1 MSFPNIA
8 DVTVDQ
14 NSIEIPTSEPFS
26 LNKKDVGEKTSSG
39 LFTII
44 PEELRKQLNDLYFK
58 NEYSQLLELLEYVI
72 PKCVD
77 DYEFFFLAGSCCKHL
92 NKLKEAMSYFQKALE
107 IEPYN
112 YAVNLE
118 VAKLFK
124 KAELFEL
131 AEKTFCVCSDLDPT
145 RIEPLL
151 ERGKLL
157 YEDKKFFAANTLL
170 KKVIALQPEHEI
182 AWDYVIRCNIELA
195 DYRTAHE
202 IIKKRLSQK
211 VISRKAFLQLNHAN
225 LLTTSCELGLMST
238 LDDSIKH
245 VEEYIATSNDSLV
258 EVAEPRFNL
267 STTYLRIGST
277 EKGWEHYFHRFD
289 KINFPSHRRQ
299 FMKPRVTDI
308 SSIKNKR
315 VLLWREQGVGDEIMA
330 YGLLEKFIN
339 QTGSN
344 VIVEADERLVECIN
358 RSIPN
363 VSARP
368 CNFDLQTLYSPL
380 EDFDFHMP
388 LMDILVF
395 LNIDK
400 TVQTW
405 IEPWMRFDN
414 IEAEI
419 WKDKIA
425 SKGLKIGFA
434 FNSHHQTP
442 KRIKHKHLELSFFEN
457 LINDSDNTWVNLDYT
472 FTDEMKKSLK
482 REVNEKIYFPDLDL
496 KKDLRQTATLLSTLD
511 VLISPYMAVRALA
524 GAVGLPSISFVRGT
538 PHHFDLGT
546 SLDEQDIFCSPMI
559 PLSKAM
565 QFKDEMDNFQFES
578 ELSNFFQSQIH
589 ELEKQKNIKK

>member
-44 PEELRKQLNDLYFK
+44 PEELRKQLNDLYFE

-124 KAELFEL
+124 EAELFEL
-131 AEKTFCVCSDLDPT
+131 AEKTFCVCSELDPT
-145 RIEPLL
+145 KIEPLL
-151 ERGKLL
+151 ERGKIL
-157 YEDKKFFAANTLL
+157 YNYEKYFAANGLMQ
-170 KKVIALQPEHEI
+170 KVIALNPEHEI
-182 AWDYVIRCNIELA
+182 AWDYLIMCKIQLA
-195 DYRTAHE
+195 EYRTAHE
-202 IIKKRLSQK
+202 IITKRVSQK
-211 VISRKAFLQLNHAN
+211 LISRKSFLQLNHAN
-225 LLTTSCELGLMST
+225 LLTTSCELGLTST
-238 LDDSIKH
+238 LDNSIQH
-245 VEEYIATSNDSLV
+245 VEEYIATSNDSIA

-267 STTYLRIGST
+267 ATTYLRIGQS
-277 EKGWEHYFHRFD
+277 EKGWEHYYHRFD
-289 KINFPSHRRQ
+289 KLNFPSHRRK

-308 SSIKNKR
+308 SNIKNKR

-330 YGLLEKFIN
+330 YGLLEKFIE
-339 QTGSN
+339 QTSSN
-344 VIVEADERLVECIN
+344 IIVEADDRLIECIN

-368 CNFDLQTLYSPL
+368 CNFDLETLYSPV

-388 LMDILVF
+388 LMDVLVF
-395 LNIDK
+395 LNVDK
-400 TVQTW
+400 TVQDW
-405 IEPWMRFDN
+405 IEPWLLIDN
-414 IEAEI
+414 VKAEI

-425 SKGLKIGFA
+425 SEGLKIGFA

-442 KRIKHKHLELSFFEN
+442 KRNKHKHLELSFFEN
-457 LINDSDNTWVNLDYT
+457 LIKGSSNTWVNLDYT
-472 FTDEMKKSLK
+472 FTDEMKKSLT
-482 REVNEKIYFPDLDL
+482 REVSEKIYFPDLDL
-496 KKDLRQTATLLSTLD
+496 KNDLSQTASLLSTLD

-538 PHHFDLGT
+538 PHHFDLGA
-546 SLDEQDIFCSPMI
+546 SLDEPDIFNSPMI
-559 PLSKAM
+559 PFAKAI

-578 ELSNFFQSQIH
+578 ELSSFFQSQIH
-589 ELEKQKNIKK
+589 ELEKQKNIKI

>member
-1 MSFPNIA
+1 MNSPDMA
-8 DVTVDQ
+8 DITVNQ
-14 NSIEIPTSEPFS
+14 HSSEVPSSEPFS
-26 LNKKDVGEKTSSG
+26 LNKKDTGEKISSS
-39 LFTII
+39 LYAII
-44 PEELRKQLNDLYFK
+44 PEDLRKQFQDLYFH

-77 DYEFFFLAGSCCKHL
+77 DYEFFFLAGSCCKRL
-92 NKLKEAMSYFQKALE
+92 NKFKDAMSYFQKALE

-112 YAVNLE
+112 YAVNFE
-118 VAKLFK
+118 IAQLFK
-124 KAELFEL
+124 EAELFDL
-131 AEKTFCVCSDLDPT
+131 AEKTFCVCSDLNPT

-151 ERGKLL
+151 ERGMLL
-157 YEDKKFFAANTLL
+157 YDDKKFLAANTLMQR
-170 KKVIALQPEHEI
+170 VIALQPEHEI

-195 DYRTAHE
+195 EYRKAHE

-211 VISRKAFLQLNHAN
+211 IISRKAFLQLNHAN
-225 LLTTSCELGLMST
+225 LLTTSCELGLTST
-238 LDDSIKH
+238 LDNSILH
-245 VEEYIATSNDSLV
+245 VEEYIATSNDSLA
-258 EVAEPRFNL
+258 EVAEARFNL
-267 STTYLRIGST
+267 STTYLRTGST
-277 EKGWEHYFHRFD
+277 EKGWQHYFHRFD
-289 KINFPSHRRQ
+289 KLNFPSHRRQ
-299 FMKPRVTDI
+299 FIKPRVTDI

-330 YGLLEKFIN
+330 YGLLEEFVN

-344 VIVEADERLVECIN
+344 VIVEADHRLIECIN

-363 VSARP
+363 ISARP
-368 CNFDLQTLYSPL
+368 CKFDLKTLYSPM

-388 LMDILVF
+388 LMDVLVF

-400 TVQTW
+400 TAQSW
-405 IEPWMRFDN
+405 IKPWLHIDN

-442 KRIKHKHLELSFFEN
+442 KRSKHKHLELSFFEN
-457 LINDSDNTWVNLDYT
+457 LIKGSGNTWVNLDYT

-482 REVNEKIYFPDLDL
+482 REVSEKIYFPDLDL
-496 KKDLRQTATLLSTLD
+496 KNDLMQTASLLSTLD

-524 GAVGLPSISFVRGT
+524 GAVGVPSISFVRGA

-546 SLDEQDIFCSPMI
+546 SLDEPDIFSSPMI
-559 PLSKAM
+559 PLTKAIH
-565 QFKDEMDNFQFES
+565 FKDEMDNFQFES
-578 ELSNFFQSQIH
+578 ELSSFFQSQIH
-589 ELEKQKNIKK
+589 ELEKQKNTKI